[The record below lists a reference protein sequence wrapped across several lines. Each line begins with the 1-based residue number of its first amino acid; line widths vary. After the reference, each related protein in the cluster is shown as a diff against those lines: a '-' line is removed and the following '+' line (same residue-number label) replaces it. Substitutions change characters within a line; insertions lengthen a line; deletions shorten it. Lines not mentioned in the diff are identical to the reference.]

1 MIWREVCNS
10 SYRSLFT
17 PILVHLAEHFVLL
30 SIFQMEFVCLP
41 FMIYRSVPYFSV
53 VHTVKVS
60 ISMFTKAQKSEKFS
74 LNDMKSHDFLFGLFV
89 IEATTFAY
97 FEKLEKRPVNTKC
110 THPSKFWSRKDVNK
124 VYLLMLPRV
133 CKSFVANGHGSRY
146 PSTDQNDKSWFIITS

>member
-1 MIWREVCNS
+1 MFLQFKQLLANIFPILLPFYCLLFASVTFDDLRRVCNS

-17 PILVHLAEHFVLL
+17 PTIHLAEHFVLL

-110 THPSKFWSRKDVNK
+110 THPSKF
-124 VYLLMLPRV
+124 
-133 CKSFVANGHGSRY
+133 
-146 PSTDQNDKSWFIITS
+146 